1 MPRAAHG
8 VTHHQSLVKRPTQM
22 AASGADSEDLVT
34 AAGEQRP
41 CTADM
46 AYFHAA
52 MGISAIVTPA
62 TRSGPRSAASLKTSS
77 TCFLWANIGCAQRVR
92 LQNQQLQRAGEA
104 AELDLAGTLWLL
116 HRRSIA
122 SFTRLT

>member
-1 MPRAAHG
+1 MPRAAHD

-52 MGISAIVTPA
+52 IGYLGHRNAGDEIGSEVGRFAQDFLYVFQLGQPSDA
-62 TRSGPRSAASLKTSS
+62 RSGSVCKISN
-77 TCFLWANIGCAQRVR
+77 CGGRVR
-92 LQNQQLQRAGEA
+92 PQS
-104 AELDLAGTLWLL
+104 W
-116 HRRSIA
+116 I
-122 SFTRLT
+122 

>member
-8 VTHHQSLVKRPTQM
+8 VTHHQSFVKRPTQM

-52 MGISAIVTPA
+52 IGYLGHRNASDEIGSEVGRFAQDFLYVLPL
-62 TRSGPRSAASLKTSS
+62 GPTL
-77 TCFLWANIGCAQRVR
+77 GCGQRFR
-92 LQNQQLQRAGEA
+92 LQNQQL
-104 AELDLAGTLWLL
+104 
-116 HRRSIA
+116 RRGG
-122 SFTRLT
+122 